1 MSVDDAAEETPD
13 TGSEGE
19 AVADA
24 RDVGEVPEAGTGE
37 VKLEIENVHKRF
49 GRVVALQGVNL
60 DIYEREVFALV
71 GDNGAGKSTL
81 MNIISGVHEPTEG
94 TVRLDGRE
102 VAFTNPSDAREAGI
116 ETVYQDLALMD
127 DLDIATN
134 IFMGQ
139 FPQRKV
145 GPFGFID
152 WDETRE
158 QARHIVHDRL
168 GRTEI
173 DIDTEVQFLSGG
185 QRQLVAV
192 ARTLAFDPDVII
204 LDEPTSALSVDA
216 ADLVHRTIEYLREEE
231 GITVIIVSHSI
242 EDVLQIAD
250 RIGVLY
256 QGVLVDVTV
265 PEDASLESLTDLMTT
280 GTYGD

>member
-1 MSVDDAAEETPD
+1 MSADDAAEETPD
-13 TGSEGE
+13 PGSDGE
-19 AVADA
+19 AVANA
-24 RDVGEVPEAGTGE
+24 REVGDVPEAGTGE

-49 GRVVALQGVNL
+49 GRVVALQGVDL

-102 VAFTNPSDAREAGI
+102 VEFSNPNDARDAGI

-127 DLDIATN
+127 DIDIATN

-139 FPQRKV
+139 FPQRKI

-168 GRTEI
+168 GRTEM
-173 DIDTEVQFLSGG
+173 DINTEVQFLSGG

-216 ADLVHRTIEYLREEE
+216 TDLVHRTIEYLQDQ

-256 QGVLVDVTV
+256 QGALVDVTV
-265 PEDASLESLTDLMTT
+265 PEEATLESLTDLMTT

>member
-1 MSVDDAAEETPD
+1 MSVDDAADDSPD
-13 TGSEGE
+13 PGSEG
-19 AVADA
+19 ATVADA
-24 RDVGEVPEAGTGE
+24 RDVGDVPEAGTGE

-49 GRVVALQGVNL
+49 GRVVALQGVDL
-60 DIYEREVFALV
+60 DVYEQEVFALV

-94 TVRLDGRE
+94 TIRLDGRAVE
-102 VAFTNPSDAREAGI
+102 FTNPSDARDAGI
-116 ETVYQDLALMD
+116 ETVYQDLALMN

-139 FPQRKV
+139 FPTRRV

-152 WDETRE
+152 WDQTRE

-168 GRTEI
+168 GRDGM

-216 ADLVHRTIEYLREEE
+216 ADLVHRTIEYLQEQ

-242 EDVLQIAD
+242 EDVLRIAD
-250 RIGVLY
+250 RVGVLY
-256 QGVLVDVTV
+256 QGALVDITL
-265 PEDASLESLTDLMTT
+265 PENSSLQSLTDLMTT

>member
-1 MSVDDAAEETPD
+1 MSVDDTADESPD
-13 TGSEGE
+13 PGSEGE
-19 AVADA
+19 AVDDA

-37 VKLEIENVHKRF
+37 VKLEIDNVHKRF
-49 GRVVALQGVNL
+49 GRVVALQGVDL
-60 DIYEREVFALV
+60 DIYEKEVFALV

-94 TVRLDGRE
+94 VVRLDGRE
-102 VAFTNPSDAREAGI
+102 VAFTNPNDARQAGI

-139 FPQRKV
+139 FPRRKI
-145 GPFGFID
+145 GPVGFID

-216 ADLVHRTIEYLREEE
+216 TDLVHRTIEYLQEE
-231 GITVIIVSHSI
+231 GMTVIIVSHSI

-256 QGVLVDVTV
+256 QGALVDVTV
-265 PEDASLESLTDLMTT
+265 PEEASLESLTDLMTT
-280 GTYGD
+280 GTYRE